1 MRKAVLLTIMMLA
14 GVLGIRAQRT
24 WVKPSPSAYASHA
37 VVYAAFV
44 DKQGKPVEV
53 HDCMV
58 GAFIDDQC
66 RAIATKSTV
75 QGVNSTSVVYTFRI
89 GVKDE
94 DAGKTVKFYLK
105 QSNAQIDFELAETL
119 TVSGGDETIGG
130 TPSNPF
136 NLTFVP
142 VTSLNLNAESLNVQ
156 VGEEVTQYLRHI
168 VSPNPQDATFKEEAL
183 NFYVYASP
191 DQTTALVMHDDGTIT
206 AEEAGS
212 GIVSIYYEGIGV
224 ANAEITVI
232 VVDPV
237 PTADKYVIASNPL
250 TIELADYELS
260 KVNILSRL
268 NDNVTTTLNNPV
280 FPDQFN
286 MVEGPNVAKK
296 ILRFYYNADTNK
308 ATEVLANEYGSTR
321 VEWTYR
327 IDAAG
332 FNSDGSFN
340 PRKEYSVTFGFDV
353 NIVRGLSSISLP
365 EMVKIGIGDANP
377 TIKIETDPENFLLDE
392 SAINWGFKTNAF
404 TIGERIAGTNEWK
417 INVRGLAQG
426 DALYVYYN
434 QLSAK
439 TTVSIQQ
446 RVNINEGWHW
456 FTLFAGQ
463 GDITL
468 EGISEG
474 FGEVQEIRSQTEL
487 LYNDPNYGF
496 FGELKGMSWLDTYK
510 INVKTGQ
517 TINYL
522 IPGIDNYMQ
531 DEVTKYYGPG
541 WNWSGFPY
549 CFNHSVSQI
558 FANSELAD
566 GTRIVSKNDGF
577 TELNSG
583 KWAGTLQTIKAGEG
597 YLVYY
602 PGSSNVSVILP
613 AEGLLKKVNNV
624 PSIKRAPAQNIWNYD
639 ASRFANNMTIIAR
652 SDEELDADRYSIGA
666 FVAGECRGEGK
677 IIDGRIFITV
687 HGENGEKVNFKLH
700 DNLTGEYRDLAERVD
715 FADMRGTF
723 KSPMHL
729 DTDGSA
735 GIQDV
740 ISDSEI
746 DQEAEIYTISGQR
759 VNSQNLAKGIY
770 IVRTKTSTRKLI
782 KK

>member
-183 NFYVYASP
+183 KFYASP

-250 TIELADYELS
+250 TIELADYELA

-268 NDNVTTTLNNPV
+268 NDNVTTTLKNPV

-392 SAINWGFKTNAF
+392 SAISWGIKTNAF

-417 INVRGLAQG
+417 INVLGLAQG
-426 DALYVYYN
+426 ETLDVFYN
-434 QLSAK
+434 QLSAW

-496 FGELKGMSWLDTYK
+496 FGELKGMSWLYTYK

-583 KWAGTLQTIKAGEG
+583 KWAGTLETIKAGEG

>member
-1 MRKAVLLTIMMLA
+1 MRKAVLLAIMVLA

-24 WVKPSPSAYASHA
+24 WVPPSPSAYASHA

-53 HDCMV
+53 RDCMV

-75 QGVNSTSVVYTFRI
+75 QGVNSTSDVYTFRI

-94 DAGKTVKFYLK
+94 DAGKTVKFFIK

-136 NLTFVP
+136 NFTFVP
-142 VTSLNLNAESLNVQ
+142 VTGLDINVESLTVQ

-168 VSPNPQDATFKEEAL
+168 VSPSPQDATFKEEAL
-183 NFYVYASP
+183 TFYASP
-191 DQTTALVMHDDGTIT
+191 DQTTALNIHDDGTIT

-212 GIVSIYYEGIGV
+212 GIVDIYYQGIGY
-224 ANAEITVI
+224 ASTRITVL
-232 VVDPV
+232 VVDAV

-250 TIELADYELS
+250 TIELADYELA

-268 NDNVTTTLNNPV
+268 NDNITTTLKNPV

-296 ILRFYYNADTNK
+296 ILTFSYDSDTNK
-308 ATEVLANEYGSTR
+308 ATAVRATEYGSTR

-340 PRKEYSVTFGFDV
+340 PHKEYSVTFGFDV
-353 NIVRGLSSISLP
+353 NIARGLTSISLP

-377 TIKIETDPENFLLDE
+377 TIKIETVPENFLLDE

-417 INVRGLAQG
+417 INVLGLAQG
-426 DALYVYYN
+426 EALDVYYN
-434 QLSAK
+434 QLNAR

-446 RVNINEGWHW
+446 RVNIDEGWHW

-468 EGISEG
+468 EEVSVG
-474 FGEVQEIRSQTEL
+474 FREVQEIRSQTEL

-517 TINYL
+517 TINYI
-522 IPGIDNYMQ
+522 IPGIDNYRQ

-558 FANSELAD
+558 FANSDLAD

-583 KWAGTLQTIKAGEG
+583 KWAGTLETIKAGEG

-602 PGSSNVSVILP
+602 PGSSNVSVTLP
-613 AEGLLKKVNNV
+613 AEGKLKRANNL

-639 ASRFANNMTIIAR
+639 ASRFADNMTIIAR

-723 KSPMHL
+723 KSPMHF
-729 DTDGSA
+729 DTDGSSQ

-746 DQEAEIYTISGQR
+746 DPEAEIYTISGQR

-770 IVRTKTSTRKLI
+770 IVRTKTATRKLI

>member
-53 HDCMV
+53 RDCMV

-105 QSNAQIDFELAETL
+105 QSNALIDFELAETL

-183 NFYVYASP
+183 KFYASP

-250 TIELADYELS
+250 TIELADYELA

-268 NDNVTTTLNNPV
+268 NDNVTTTLKNPV

-392 SAINWGFKTNAF
+392 SAISWGIKTNAF

-417 INVRGLAQG
+417 INVLGLAQG
-426 DALYVYYN
+426 ETLDVFYN
-434 QLSAK
+434 QLSAW

-496 FGELKGMSWLDTYK
+496 FGELKGMSWLGTYK

-746 DQEAEIYTISGQR
+746 DPEAEIYTISGQR

-770 IVRTKTSTRKLI
+770 IVRTKTATRKLI

>member
-1 MRKAVLLTIMMLA
+1 MRKAVLLSIMVLA

-24 WVKPSPSAYASHA
+24 WVEPSPSAYASHA

-53 HDCMV
+53 RDCMV

-142 VTSLNLNAESLNVQ
+142 VTGLDINNESLTVQ
-156 VGEEVTQYLRHI
+156 VGEEVTQYLRHM
-168 VSPNPQDATFKEEAL
+168 VSPSPQDATFKEEAL
-183 NFYVYASP
+183 IFYTSQ
-191 DQTTALVMHDDGTIT
+191 DETALATHDDGTIT
-206 AEEAGS
+206 AEQTGS
-212 GIVSIYYEGIGV
+212 GVVNIRYEGINSV
-224 ANAEITVI
+224 SNEITVI

-250 TIELADYELS
+250 TIELADYELA

-268 NDNVTTTLNNPV
+268 NDNVTTTLKNPV
-280 FPDQFN
+280 FPDQFY

-296 ILRFYYNADTNK
+296 ILTFSYNADTNK

-353 NIVRGLSSISLP
+353 NIVRGLTSISLP
-365 EMVKIGIGDANP
+365 EMVEIGVGDANP
-377 TIKIETDPENFLLDE
+377 TIKIETVPENLLLDE
-392 SAINWGFKTNAF
+392 SAIKWGIETNAF

-417 INVRGLAQG
+417 INVLGLAQG
-426 DALYVYYN
+426 VVLNVYYN
-434 QLSAK
+434 QLKAS
-439 TTVSIQQ
+439 TGVSIQQ
-446 RVNINEGWHW
+446 RVNIDEGWHW

-468 EGISEG
+468 EEGISIG
-474 FGEVQEIRSQTEL
+474 FGEAQEIRSQTQL

-531 DEVTKYYGPG
+531 DEVTKYYSPG

-558 FANSELAD
+558 FAKSELAD

-602 PGSSNVSVILP
+602 PGSSNVNVILP
-613 AEGLLKKVNNV
+613 AEGLLKRVNNV

-639 ASRFANNMTIIAR
+639 ASRFADNMTIIAR

-723 KSPMHL
+723 KSPMHF

-735 GIQDV
+735 QGIQDV

-746 DQEAEIYTISGQR
+746 DPEAEIYTISGQR

-770 IVRTKTSTRKLI
+770 IVRTKTATRKLI

>member
-24 WVKPSPSAYASHA
+24 WVNPSPSAYASHA

-105 QSNAQIDFELAETL
+105 QSNARIDFELAETL

-183 NFYVYASP
+183 KFYASP

-212 GIVSIYYEGIGV
+212 GIVSIYYEGIGFV
-224 ANAEITVI
+224 NAEITVI

-392 SAINWGFKTNAF
+392 SAISWGIKTNAF

-417 INVRGLAQG
+417 INVLGLAQG
-426 DALYVYYN
+426 ETLDVFYN
-434 QLSAK
+434 QLSAW

-496 FGELKGMSWLDTYK
+496 FGELKGISWLDTYK

-613 AEGLLKKVNNV
+613 AEGLLNKVNNV
-624 PSIKRAPAQNIWNYD
+624 PSIKRARAQNIWNYD

-746 DQEAEIYTISGQR
+746 DPEAEIYTISGQR

-770 IVRTKTSTRKLI
+770 IVRTKTATRKLI

>member
-1 MRKAVLLTIMMLA
+1 MRKAVLLAIMVLA
-14 GVLGIRAQRT
+14 GILGIRAQRT
-24 WVKPSPSAYASHA
+24 WEPPSPSAYASHA

-53 HDCMV
+53 RDCVV

-75 QGVNSTSVVYTFRI
+75 QGANSTSDVYTFRI

-94 DAGKTVKFYLK
+94 DAGKTVKFFIK
-105 QSNAQIDFELAETL
+105 QSNARIDFELAETL

-142 VTSLNLNAESLNVQ
+142 VTGLDINNESLTVQ

-168 VSPNPQDATFKEEAL
+168 VSPSPQDATFKEEAL
-183 NFYVYASP
+183 NFYASP

-212 GIVSIYYEGIGV
+212 GIVDIYYQGIGY
-224 ANAEITVI
+224 ASTRITVL
-232 VVDPV
+232 VVDAV

-250 TIELADYELS
+250 TIELADYELA

-268 NDNVTTTLNNPV
+268 NNNVTTILKNPV

-296 ILRFYYNADTNK
+296 ILTFSYDSDTNK
-308 ATEVLANEYGSTR
+308 ATAVRAKEYGSTR

-332 FNSDGSFN
+332 FDSDGSFN

-353 NIVRGLSSISLP
+353 NIARGLTSISLP
-365 EMVKIGIGDANP
+365 EKVELGIGDENP
-377 TIKIETDPENFLLDE
+377 TIKIETVPENFLLDE

-404 TIGERIAGTNEWK
+404 AIGERIAGTNEWK
-417 INVRGLAQG
+417 INVLGLTQG
-426 DALYVYYN
+426 EPLDVYYN
-434 QLSAK
+434 QLNAR
-439 TTVSIQQ
+439 TVVSIQQ
-446 RVNINEGWHW
+446 RVNIDEGWHW

-468 EGISEG
+468 EGISVG

-510 INVKTGQ
+510 FNVKTGQ

-522 IPGIDNYMQ
+522 IPGIDNYRQ

-549 CFNHSVSQI
+549 CFNHSVGQI

-583 KWAGTLQTIKAGEG
+583 KWAGTLETIKAGEG

-602 PGSSNVSVILP
+602 PGSSNV
-613 AEGLLKKVNNV
+613 
-624 PSIKRAPAQNIWNYD
+624 
-639 ASRFANNMTIIAR
+639 
-652 SDEELDADRYSIGA
+652 
-666 FVAGECRGEGK
+666 
-677 IIDGRIFITV
+677 
-687 HGENGEKVNFKLH
+687 
-700 DNLTGEYRDLAERVD
+700 NL
-715 FADMRGTF
+715 
-723 KSPMHL
+723 
-729 DTDGSA
+729 
-735 GIQDV
+735 
-740 ISDSEI
+740 
-746 DQEAEIYTISGQR
+746 
-759 VNSQNLAKGIY
+759 
-770 IVRTKTSTRKLI
+770 
-782 KK
+782 

>member
-183 NFYVYASP
+183 KFYASP

-212 GIVSIYYEGIGV
+212 GIVSIYYEGIGFV
-224 ANAEITVI
+224 NAEITVI

-392 SAINWGFKTNAF
+392 SAISWGIKTNAF

-417 INVRGLAQG
+417 INVLGLAQG
-426 DALYVYYN
+426 ETLDVFYN
-434 QLSAK
+434 QLSAW

-496 FGELKGMSWLDTYK
+496 FGELKGISWLDTYK

-613 AEGLLKKVNNV
+613 AEGLLEKVNNV
-624 PSIKRAPAQNIWNYD
+624 PSIKRASAQNIWNYD

-746 DQEAEIYTISGQR
+746 DPEAEIYTISGQR

-770 IVRTKTSTRKLI
+770 IVRTKTATRKLI

>member
-1 MRKAVLLTIMMLA
+1 MRKAVLLSIMVLA

-24 WVKPSPSAYASHA
+24 WVEPSPSAYASHA

-53 HDCMV
+53 RDCMV

-66 RAIATKSTV
+66 RAIATESTV

-142 VTSLNLNAESLNVQ
+142 VTGLNIKNESLTVQ
-156 VGEEVTQYLRHI
+156 VGEEVTQYLRHM
-168 VSPNPQDATFKEEAL
+168 VSPSPQDATFKEEAL
-183 NFYVYASP
+183 IFYTSQYE
-191 DQTTALVMHDDGTIT
+191 TALATHGDGTFIT
-206 AEEAGS
+206 AEQTGS
-212 GIVSIYYEGIGV
+212 GVVNIRYEGINPV
-224 ANAEITVI
+224 SNEITVI

-250 TIELADYELS
+250 TIELADYELD

-268 NDNVTTTLNNPV
+268 NDNVTTTLKNPV

-296 ILRFYYNADTNK
+296 ILTFSYDADTNK
-308 ATEVLANEYGSTR
+308 ATEVRAKEYGSTR

-353 NIVRGLSSISLP
+353 NIARGLTSISLP

-377 TIKIETDPENFLLDE
+377 TIKIETVPENLLLDE
-392 SAINWGFKTNAF
+392 SAINWGIKTNAF

-417 INVRGLAQG
+417 INVLGLTLG
-426 DALYVYYN
+426 ENLDVYYN
-434 QLSAK
+434 QLSAR
-439 TTVSIQQ
+439 TEVSIQQ
-446 RVNINEGWHW
+446 RVNIDEGWHW

-468 EGISEG
+468 EGVDVG
-474 FGEVQEIRSQTEL
+474 FGESQEIRSQTQL

-522 IPGIDNYMQ
+522 IPGIDNYRQ
-531 DEVTKYYGPG
+531 DEVTQYYGPG

-558 FANSELAD
+558 FANSDLAD

-597 YLVYY
+597 YLIYY
-602 PGSSNVSVILP
+602 PGSSNVSVTLP
-613 AEGLLKKVNNV
+613 AEGLLKRVNNV

-639 ASRFANNMTIIAR
+639 ASRFADNMTIIAR

-723 KSPMHL
+723 KSPMHF

-735 GIQDV
+735 QGIQDV

-746 DQEAEIYTISGQR
+746 DPEAEIYTISGQR

-770 IVRTKTSTRKLI
+770 IVRTKTATRKLI

>member
-1 MRKAVLLTIMMLA
+1 MRKAVLLAIMVLA

-24 WVKPSPSAYASHA
+24 WVPPSPSAYASHA

-53 HDCMV
+53 RDCMV

-75 QGVNSTSVVYTFRI
+75 QGANSTSDVYTFRI

-94 DAGKTVKFYLK
+94 DAGKTVKFFIK

-136 NLTFVP
+136 NFTFVP
-142 VTSLNLNAESLNVQ
+142 VTGLDINVESLTVQ

-168 VSPNPQDATFKEEAL
+168 VSPSPQDATFKEEAL
-183 NFYVYASP
+183 TFYASP
-191 DQTTALVMHDDGTIT
+191 DQTTALNIHDDGTIT

-212 GIVSIYYEGIGV
+212 GIVDIYYQGIGY
-224 ANAEITVI
+224 ASTRITVL
-232 VVDPV
+232 VVDAV

-250 TIELADYELS
+250 TIQLADYELA

-268 NDNVTTTLNNPV
+268 NYNVTTTLKNPV

-296 ILRFYYNADTNK
+296 ILTFSYDPDTNK
-308 ATEVLANEYGSTR
+308 ATEVRAKEYGSTR

-340 PRKEYSVTFGFDV
+340 PHKEYSVTFGFDV
-353 NIVRGLSSISLP
+353 NIARGLTSISLP

-377 TIKIETDPENFLLDE
+377 TIKIETVPENFLLDE

-417 INVRGLAQG
+417 INVLGLAQG
-426 DALYVYYN
+426 EALDVYYN
-434 QLSAK
+434 QLNAR
-439 TTVSIQQ
+439 TTVSIRQ
-446 RVNINEGWHW
+446 RVNIDEGWHW

-468 EGISEG
+468 EEGISEG
-474 FGEVQEIRSQTEL
+474 FGEAQEIRSQTQL

-522 IPGIDNYMQ
+522 IGGIDNYRQ
-531 DEVTKYYGPG
+531 DEVSKYYGPG

-549 CFNHSVSQI
+549 CFNHWVSQI
-558 FANSELAD
+558 FANSDLAD

-583 KWAGTLQTIKAGEG
+583 KWAGTLETIKAGEG
-597 YLVYY
+597 YLIYY
-602 PGSSNVSVILP
+602 PGSSNVSVTLP
-613 AEGLLKKVNNV
+613 AEGKLKRANNL

-639 ASRFANNMTIIAR
+639 ASRFADNMTIIAR

-723 KSPMHL
+723 KSPMHF
-729 DTDGSA
+729 DTDGSSQ

-746 DQEAEIYTISGQR
+746 DPEAEIYTISGQR

-770 IVRTKTSTRKLI
+770 IVRTKTATRKLI

>member
-183 NFYVYASP
+183 KFYASP

-212 GIVSIYYEGIGV
+212 GIVSIYYEGIGFV
-224 ANAEITVI
+224 NAEITVI

-392 SAINWGFKTNAF
+392 SAISWGIKTNAF

-417 INVRGLAQG
+417 INVLGLAQG
-426 DALYVYYN
+426 ETLDVFYN
-434 QLSAK
+434 QLSAW

-496 FGELKGMSWLDTYK
+496 FGELKGMSWLYTYK

-624 PSIKRAPAQNIWNYD
+624 PSTKRAPAQNIWNYD

-746 DQEAEIYTISGQR
+746 DPEAEIYTISGQR

-770 IVRTKTSTRKLI
+770 IVRTKTATRKLI

>member
-1 MRKAVLLTIMMLA
+1 MRKAVLLTIMVLA

-24 WVKPSPSAYASHA
+24 WEPPSPSAYASHA

-53 HDCMV
+53 RDCVV

-75 QGVNSTSVVYTFRI
+75 QGANSTSDVYTFRI

-105 QSNAQIDFELAETL
+105 QSNARIDFELAETL

-142 VTSLNLNAESLNVQ
+142 VTGLDINNESLTVQ

-168 VSPNPQDATFKEEAL
+168 VSPSPQDATFKEEAL
-183 NFYVYASP
+183 NFYASP

-212 GIVSIYYEGIGV
+212 GIVDIYYQGIGYSSTR
-224 ANAEITVI
+224 ITVL

-250 TIELADYELS
+250 TIELADYELA
-260 KVNILSRL
+260 KVNILRRL
-268 NDNVTTTLNNPV
+268 NNNVTTTLKNPV

-296 ILRFYYNADTNK
+296 ILTFSYDSDTNK

-353 NIVRGLSSISLP
+353 NIARGLTSISLP
-365 EMVKIGIGDANP
+365 EMVKIGIGDENP
-377 TIKIETDPENFLLDE
+377 TIKIETVPENFLLDE

-404 TIGERIAGTNEWK
+404 AIGERIAGTNEWK
-417 INVRGLAQG
+417 INVLGLAQG
-426 DALYVYYN
+426 EALDVYYN
-434 QLSAK
+434 QLNAR

-446 RVNINEGWHW
+446 RVNIDEGWHW

-463 GDITL
+463 GDITP
-468 EGISEG
+468 EEISVG
-474 FGEVQEIRSQTEL
+474 FREVQEIRSQTEL

-522 IPGIDNYMQ
+522 IGGIDNYTQ

-549 CFNHSVSQI
+549 CFNHWVSQI

-583 KWAGTLQTIKAGEG
+583 KWAGTLETIKAGEG

-602 PGSSNVSVILP
+602 PGSSNVSVTLP
-613 AEGLLKKVNNV
+613 AEG
-624 PSIKRAPAQNIWNYD
+624 
-639 ASRFANNMTIIAR
+639 
-652 SDEELDADRYSIGA
+652 
-666 FVAGECRGEGK
+666 
-677 IIDGRIFITV
+677 
-687 HGENGEKVNFKLH
+687 
-700 DNLTGEYRDLAERVD
+700 
-715 FADMRGTF
+715 
-723 KSPMHL
+723 
-729 DTDGSA
+729 
-735 GIQDV
+735 
-740 ISDSEI
+740 
-746 DQEAEIYTISGQR
+746 
-759 VNSQNLAKGIY
+759 
-770 IVRTKTSTRKLI
+770 
-782 KK
+782 

>member
-1 MRKAVLLTIMMLA
+1 MRKAVLLTIMVLA

-24 WVKPSPSAYASHA
+24 WVDPSPSAYASHA

-53 HDCMV
+53 LDCMV

-142 VTSLNLNAESLNVQ
+142 VTSLNISDETLIVQ

-183 NFYVYASP
+183 KFYASP

-206 AEEAGS
+206 AKEAGS
-212 GIVSIYYEGIGV
+212 GIVSIYYEGIGF

-250 TIELADYELS
+250 TIQLADYELA

-268 NDNVTTTLNNPV
+268 NDNVTTTLKNPV
-280 FPDQFN
+280 FPDQFY

-296 ILRFYYNADTNK
+296 ILTFSYDPDTNK
-308 ATEVLANEYGSTR
+308 ATKVLANEYGSTR
-321 VEWTYR
+321 VEWTYS
-327 IDAAG
+327 IHAAG
-332 FNSDGSFN
+332 FDSDGSFN
-340 PRKEYSVTFGFDV
+340 EQKEHSVTFGFDV
-353 NIVRGLSSISLP
+353 NIARGLTSISLP
-365 EMVKIGIGDANP
+365 QMVEIGVGDANP
-377 TIKIETDPENFLLDE
+377 TIKIETVPENFLLDE
-392 SAINWGFKTNAF
+392 SVINWGVKSNAF
-404 TIGERIAGTNEWK
+404 AIGERIAGTNEWK
-417 INVRGLAQG
+417 INVLGLTLG
-426 DALYVYYN
+426 DNLDVFYN
-434 QLSAK
+434 QLNAR
-439 TTVSIQQ
+439 TEVSIRQ
-446 RVNINEGWHW
+446 RVNIDEGWHW

-463 GDITL
+463 GDITR
-468 EGISEG
+468 EGISVG
-474 FGEVQEIRSQTEL
+474 FGESQEIRSQTQL

-496 FGELKGMSWLDTYK
+496 FGELQGMSRLDTYK

-522 IPGIDNYMQ
+522 IPGIDNYSAE
-531 DEVTKYYGPG
+531 EVSQYYGPG
-541 WNWSGFPY
+541 WNWRSFPY
-549 CFNHSVSQI
+549 CFNHWVGQI

-583 KWAGTLQTIKAGEG
+583 KWAGTLETIKAGEG

-602 PGSSNVSVILP
+602 PGSSNVSVTLP
-613 AEGLLKKVNNV
+613 AEGKLKRANNL

-639 ASRFANNMTIIAR
+639 ASRFADNMTIIAR

-723 KSPMHL
+723 KSPMHF

-735 GIQDV
+735 QGIQDV

-746 DQEAEIYTISGQR
+746 DPEAEIYTISGQR

-770 IVRTKTSTRKLI
+770 IVRTKTATRKLI

>member
-44 DKQGKPVEV
+44 DKQGNPVEV
-53 HDCMV
+53 NDCMV

-183 NFYVYASP
+183 KFYASP

-212 GIVSIYYEGIGV
+212 GIVSIYYEGIGFV
-224 ANAEITVI
+224 NAEITVI

-250 TIELADYELS
+250 TIELADYELA

-268 NDNVTTTLNNPV
+268 NDNVTTTLKNPV

-392 SAINWGFKTNAF
+392 SAISWGIKTNAF

-417 INVRGLAQG
+417 INVLGLAQG
-426 DALYVYYN
+426 ETLDVFYN
-434 QLSAK
+434 QLSAW

-446 RVNINEGWHW
+446 RVNIDEGWHW

-468 EGISEG
+468 EEGISEG

-487 LYNDPNYGF
+487 LYNDPNYGL

-624 PSIKRAPAQNIWNYD
+624 PSTKRAPAQNIWNYD

-746 DQEAEIYTISGQR
+746 DPEAEIYTISGQR

-770 IVRTKTSTRKLI
+770 IVRTKTATRKLI

>member
-1 MRKAVLLTIMMLA
+1 MRKAVLLAIMVLA

-24 WVKPSPSAYASHA
+24 WEPPSPSAYASHA

-53 HDCMV
+53 RDCVV

-75 QGVNSTSVVYTFRI
+75 QGVNSTSDVYTFRI

-94 DAGKTVKFYLK
+94 DAGKTVKFFIK
-105 QSNAQIDFELAETL
+105 QSNARIDFELAETL

-142 VTSLNLNAESLNVQ
+142 VTGLDINNESLTVQ

-168 VSPNPQDATFKEEAL
+168 VSPSPQDATFKEEAL
-183 NFYVYASP
+183 NFYASP

-212 GIVSIYYEGIGV
+212 GIVDIYYQGIGY
-224 ANAEITVI
+224 ASTRITVL

-250 TIELADYELS
+250 TIELADYELA

-268 NDNVTTTLNNPV
+268 NDNVTTTLKNPV
-280 FPDQFN
+280 FPDQFY

-296 ILRFYYNADTNK
+296 ILTFSYDSDTNK
-308 ATEVLANEYGSTR
+308 ATAVRAKEYGSTR

-332 FNSDGSFN
+332 FDSDGSFN

-353 NIVRGLSSISLP
+353 NIARGLTSISLP
-365 EMVKIGIGDANP
+365 EMVKIGIGDENP
-377 TIKIETDPENFLLDE
+377 TIKIETVPENLLLDE

-404 TIGERIAGTNEWK
+404 AIGERIAGTNEWK
-417 INVRGLAQG
+417 INVLGLTQG
-426 DALYVYYN
+426 EPLDVYYN
-434 QLSAK
+434 QLNAR

-446 RVNINEGWHW
+446 RVNIDEGWHW

-463 GDITL
+463 GDITP
-468 EGISEG
+468 EEISVG

-522 IPGIDNYMQ
+522 IPGIDNYRQ
-531 DEVTKYYGPG
+531 DEVSQYYGPG

-558 FANSELAD
+558 FAKSELAD

-583 KWAGTLQTIKAGEG
+583 KWAGTLETIKAGEG

-602 PGSSNVSVILP
+602 PGSSNVNVTLP
-613 AEGLLKKVNNV
+613 AEGSLKKVNNL

-639 ASRFANNMTIIAR
+639 ASRFADNMTIIAR

-723 KSPMHL
+723 KSPMHF
-729 DTDGSA
+729 DTDGSSQ

-746 DQEAEIYTISGQR
+746 DPEAEIYTISGQR

-770 IVRTKTSTRKLI
+770 IVRTKTATRKLI

>member
-24 WVKPSPSAYASHA
+24 WEKPSSSAYASHA

-44 DKQGKPVEV
+44 DKQGNPVEV
-53 HDCMV
+53 PDCMV

-183 NFYVYASP
+183 KFYANP

-212 GIVSIYYEGIGV
+212 GIVSIDYEGIGF

-250 TIELADYELS
+250 TIELADYELA

-392 SAINWGFKTNAF
+392 SAISWGIKTNAF

-417 INVRGLAQG
+417 INVLGLAKG
-426 DALYVYYN
+426 ETLDVFYN
-434 QLSAK
+434 QLNAW

-446 RVNINEGWHW
+446 RVNINEGLER
-456 FTLFAGQ
+456 F
-463 GDITL
+463 GD
-468 EGISEG
+468 
-474 FGEVQEIRSQTEL
+474 
-487 LYNDPNYGF
+487 DP
-496 FGELKGMSWLDTYK
+496 
-510 INVKTGQ
+510 
-517 TINYL
+517 
-522 IPGIDNYMQ
+522 P
-531 DEVTKYYGPG
+531 
-541 WNWSGFPY
+541 
-549 CFNHSVSQI
+549 
-558 FANSELAD
+558 
-566 GTRIVSKNDGF
+566 R
-577 TELNSG
+577 
-583 KWAGTLQTIKAGEG
+583 
-597 YLVYY
+597 
-602 PGSSNVSVILP
+602 
-613 AEGLLKKVNNV
+613 
-624 PSIKRAPAQNIWNYD
+624 
-639 ASRFANNMTIIAR
+639 
-652 SDEELDADRYSIGA
+652 
-666 FVAGECRGEGK
+666 
-677 IIDGRIFITV
+677 
-687 HGENGEKVNFKLH
+687 
-700 DNLTGEYRDLAERVD
+700 
-715 FADMRGTF
+715 
-723 KSPMHL
+723 
-729 DTDGSA
+729 
-735 GIQDV
+735 
-740 ISDSEI
+740 
-746 DQEAEIYTISGQR
+746 
-759 VNSQNLAKGIY
+759 
-770 IVRTKTSTRKLI
+770 
-782 KK
+782 

>member
-53 HDCMV
+53 RDCMV

-105 QSNAQIDFELAETL
+105 QSNALIDFELAETL

-142 VTSLNLNAESLNVQ
+142 VTSLNLNAESLIVQ

-183 NFYVYASP
+183 KFYASP

-212 GIVSIYYEGIGV
+212 GIVSIDYEGIGFV
-224 ANAEITVI
+224 NAEITVI

-365 EMVKIGIGDANP
+365 EMVNIGIGDANP

-417 INVRGLAQG
+417 INVLGLAKSEVL
-426 DALYVYYN
+426 DVYYN
-434 QLSAK
+434 QLSAR
-439 TTVSIQQ
+439 TRVSIQQ

-613 AEGLLKKVNNV
+613 AEGLLEKVNNV
-624 PSIKRAPAQNIWNYD
+624 PSIKRASAQNIWNYD

>member
-1 MRKAVLLTIMMLA
+1 M
-14 GVLGIRAQRT
+14 
-24 WVKPSPSAYASHA
+24 
-37 VVYAAFV
+37 
-44 DKQGKPVEV
+44 
-53 HDCMV
+53 
-58 GAFIDDQC
+58 
-66 RAIATKSTV
+66 
-75 QGVNSTSVVYTFRI
+75 
-89 GVKDE
+89 
-94 DAGKTVKFYLK
+94 
-105 QSNAQIDFELAETL
+105 
-119 TVSGGDETIGG
+119 
-130 TPSNPF
+130 
-136 NLTFVP
+136 
-142 VTSLNLNAESLNVQ
+142 
-156 VGEEVTQYLRHI
+156 
-168 VSPNPQDATFKEEAL
+168 
-183 NFYVYASP
+183 
-191 DQTTALVMHDDGTIT
+191 
-206 AEEAGS
+206 
-212 GIVSIYYEGIGV
+212 
-224 ANAEITVI
+224 
-232 VVDPV
+232 
-237 PTADKYVIASNPL
+237 
-250 TIELADYELS
+250 
-260 KVNILSRL
+260 
-268 NDNVTTTLNNPV
+268 
-280 FPDQFN
+280 
-286 MVEGPNVAKK
+286 
-296 ILRFYYNADTNK
+296 
-308 ATEVLANEYGSTR
+308 
-321 VEWTYR
+321 EWTYR

-332 FNSDGSFN
+332 FDSDGSFN

-353 NIVRGLSSISLP
+353 NIARGLTSISLP
-365 EMVKIGIGDANP
+365 EMVKIGIGDENP
-377 TIKIETDPENFLLDE
+377 TIKIETVPENLLLDE

-404 TIGERIAGTNEWK
+404 AIGERIAGTNEWK
-417 INVRGLAQG
+417 INVLGLAQSE
-426 DALYVYYN
+426 ALDVYYN
-434 QLSAK
+434 QLNAR
-439 TTVSIQQ
+439 TVVSIQQ
-446 RVNINEGWHW
+446 RVNIDEGWHW

-468 EGISEG
+468 EGISVG

-510 INVKTGQ
+510 FNVKTGQ
-517 TINYL
+517 IINYL
-522 IPGIDNYMQ
+522 IPGIDNYRQ

-549 CFNHSVSQI
+549 CFNHWVSQI
-558 FANSELAD
+558 FANSDLAD

-602 PGSSNVSVILP
+602 PGSSNVSVTLP
-613 AEGLLKKVNNV
+613 AEGKLKRANNL

-639 ASRFANNMTIIAR
+639 ASRFADNMTIIAR

-723 KSPMHL
+723 KSPMHF
-729 DTDGSA
+729 DTDGSSQ

-746 DQEAEIYTISGQR
+746 DPEAEIYTISGQR

-770 IVRTKTSTRKLI
+770 IVRTKTATRKLI

>member
-183 NFYVYASP
+183 KFYASP

-212 GIVSIYYEGIGV
+212 GIVSIYYEGIGFV
-224 ANAEITVI
+224 NAEITVI

-392 SAINWGFKTNAF
+392 SAISWGIKTNAF

-417 INVRGLAQG
+417 INVLGLAQG
-426 DALYVYYN
+426 ETLDVFYN
-434 QLSAK
+434 QLSAW

-446 RVNINEGWHW
+446 RVNIDEGWHW

-468 EGISEG
+468 EEGISEG

-496 FGELKGMSWLDTYK
+496 FGELKGMSWLYTYK

-583 KWAGTLQTIKAGEG
+583 KWAGTLETIKAGEG

>member
-1 MRKAVLLTIMMLA
+1 
-14 GVLGIRAQRT
+14 
-24 WVKPSPSAYASHA
+24 
-37 VVYAAFV
+37 
-44 DKQGKPVEV
+44 
-53 HDCMV
+53 
-58 GAFIDDQC
+58 
-66 RAIATKSTV
+66 
-75 QGVNSTSVVYTFRI
+75 
-89 GVKDE
+89 
-94 DAGKTVKFYLK
+94 
-105 QSNAQIDFELAETL
+105 
-119 TVSGGDETIGG
+119 
-130 TPSNPF
+130 
-136 NLTFVP
+136 
-142 VTSLNLNAESLNVQ
+142 
-156 VGEEVTQYLRHI
+156 
-168 VSPNPQDATFKEEAL
+168 
-183 NFYVYASP
+183 
-191 DQTTALVMHDDGTIT
+191 
-206 AEEAGS
+206 
-212 GIVSIYYEGIGV
+212 
-224 ANAEITVI
+224 
-232 VVDPV
+232 
-237 PTADKYVIASNPL
+237 
-250 TIELADYELS
+250 
-260 KVNILSRL
+260 
-268 NDNVTTTLNNPV
+268 
-280 FPDQFN
+280 

-296 ILRFYYNADTNK
+296 ILTFSYNADTNK

-353 NIVRGLSSISLP
+353 NIARGLTSISLP
-365 EMVKIGIGDANP
+365 EMVEIGIGDANP
-377 TIKIETDPENFLLDE
+377 TIKIETVPENFLLDE

-417 INVRGLAQG
+417 INVLGLAQG
-426 DALYVYYN
+426 EALDVYYN
-434 QLSAK
+434 QLSAG
-439 TTVSIQQ
+439 TVVSIRQ
-446 RVNINEGWHW
+446 RVNIDEGWHW

-468 EGISEG
+468 EEGISVG
-474 FGEVQEIRSQTEL
+474 FREVQEIRSQTEL

-496 FGELKGMSWLDTYK
+496 FGGLKGMSWLDTYK

-522 IPGIDNYMQ
+522 IPGIDNYNQ

-549 CFNHSVSQI
+549 CFNHWVSQI

-583 KWAGTLQTIKAGEG
+583 KWAGTLETIKAGEG

-602 PGSSNVSVILP
+602 PGSSNVSVTLP
-613 AEGLLKKVNNV
+613 AEGKLKRANNL

-639 ASRFANNMTIIAR
+639 ASRFADNMTIIAR

-723 KSPMHL
+723 KSPMHF

-735 GIQDV
+735 QGIQDV

-746 DQEAEIYTISGQR
+746 DPEAEIYTISGQR

-770 IVRTKTSTRKLI
+770 IVRTKTATRKLI

>member
-1 MRKAVLLTIMMLA
+1 MRKTVLLTIMMLA

-53 HDCMV
+53 NDCMV

-183 NFYVYASP
+183 KFYASP

-296 ILRFYYNADTNK
+296 ILTFYYNADTNK

-496 FGELKGMSWLDTYK
+496 FGELKGISWLDTYK

-613 AEGLLKKVNNV
+613 AEGLLEKVNNV

-652 SDEELDADRYSIGA
+652 SNEELDADRYSIGA

-746 DQEAEIYTISGQR
+746 DPEAEIYTISGQR

-770 IVRTKTSTRKLI
+770 IVRTKTATRKLI

>member
-142 VTSLNLNAESLNVQ
+142 VTSLNLNAESLIVQ

-183 NFYVYASP
+183 KFYANP

-212 GIVSIYYEGIGV
+212 GIVSIYYEGIGFV
-224 ANAEITVI
+224 NAEITVI

-250 TIELADYELS
+250 TIELADYELA

-268 NDNVTTTLNNPV
+268 NDNVTTTLKNPV

-417 INVRGLAQG
+417 INVLGLAQG
-426 DALYVYYN
+426 ETLDVFYN
-434 QLSAK
+434 QLSAW

-715 FADMRGTF
+715 FANMRGTF

-746 DQEAEIYTISGQR
+746 DPEAEIYTISGQR

-770 IVRTKTSTRKLI
+770 IVRTKTATRKLI

>member
-1 MRKAVLLTIMMLA
+1 MRKAVLLSIMVLA

-24 WVKPSPSAYASHA
+24 WVEPSPSAYASHA

-44 DKQGKPVEV
+44 NKQGKPVEV
-53 HDCMV
+53 TDCMV

-142 VTSLNLNAESLNVQ
+142 VTSLNLNAESLIVQ
-156 VGEEVTQYLRHI
+156 VGEEVTQYLRHM

-183 NFYVYASP
+183 KFYASP
-191 DQTTALVMHDDGTIT
+191 DQTTDLVMHDDGTIT
-206 AEEAGS
+206 AVEAGS
-212 GIVSIYYEGIGV
+212 GIVSIYYEGIGF

-250 TIELADYELS
+250 TIELADYELN

-268 NDNVTTTLNNPV
+268 NDNVTTTLKNPV
-280 FPDQFN
+280 FPDQFY

-296 ILRFYYNADTNK
+296 ILTFSYNADTNK

-353 NIVRGLSSISLP
+353 NIARGLTSISLP

-377 TIKIETDPENFLLDE
+377 TIKIETVPENFLLDE
-392 SAINWGFKTNAF
+392 SAIRWGIKTNAY

-417 INVRGLAQG
+417 INVLGLTL
-426 DALYVYYN
+426 DENLDVYYN
-434 QLSAK
+434 QLSAR
-439 TTVSIQQ
+439 TEVSIQQ
-446 RVNINEGWHW
+446 RVNIDEGWHW

-468 EGISEG
+468 EGISVG

-496 FGELKGMSWLDTYK
+496 FGGLKGMSWLDTYK

-522 IPGIDNYMQ
+522 IPGIDNYTQ

-549 CFNHSVSQI
+549 CFNHWVSQI

-583 KWAGTLQTIKAGEG
+583 KWVGTLQTIKAGEG

-602 PGSSNVSVILP
+602 PGSSNVSVTLP
-613 AEGLLKKVNNV
+613 AEGKLKRANNL

-639 ASRFANNMTIIAR
+639 ASRFADNMTIIAR

-723 KSPMHL
+723 KSPMHF

-735 GIQDV
+735 QGIQDV

-746 DQEAEIYTISGQR
+746 DPEAEIYTISGQR

-770 IVRTKTSTRKLI
+770 IVRTKTATRKLI

>member
-1 MRKAVLLTIMMLA
+1 MRKAVLLTIMVLA

-24 WVKPSPSAYASHA
+24 WVEPSPSAYASHA

-142 VTSLNLNAESLNVQ
+142 VTGLNIKNESLTVQ
-156 VGEEVTQYLRHI
+156 VGEEVTQYLRHM
-168 VSPNPQDATFKEEAL
+168 VSPSPQDATFKEEAL
-183 NFYVYASP
+183 IFYTSQYE
-191 DQTTALVMHDDGTIT
+191 TALATHDAGTIT
-206 AEEAGS
+206 AEQTGS
-212 GIVSIYYEGIGV
+212 GVVNIRYEGINPV
-224 ANAEITVI
+224 SNEITVI

-250 TIELADYELS
+250 TIELADYELA

-268 NDNVTTTLNNPV
+268 NNNVTTTLKNPV

-392 SAINWGFKTNAF
+392 SAISWGIKTNAF

-417 INVRGLAQG
+417 INVLGLAQG
-426 DALYVYYN
+426 ETLDVFYN
-434 QLSAK
+434 QLSAW

-474 FGEVQEIRSQTEL
+474 FGEVQEIRSQ
-487 LYNDPNYGF
+487 
-496 FGELKGMSWLDTYK
+496 
-510 INVKTGQ
+510 
-517 TINYL
+517 
-522 IPGIDNYMQ
+522 
-531 DEVTKYYGPG
+531 G
-541 WNWSGFPY
+541 W
-549 CFNHSVSQI
+549 CCAVS
-558 FANSELAD
+558 A
-566 GTRIVSKNDGF
+566 
-577 TELNSG
+577 
-583 KWAGTLQTIKAGEG
+583 
-597 YLVYY
+597 
-602 PGSSNVSVILP
+602 
-613 AEGLLKKVNNV
+613 
-624 PSIKRAPAQNIWNYD
+624 
-639 ASRFANNMTIIAR
+639 
-652 SDEELDADRYSIGA
+652 
-666 FVAGECRGEGK
+666 
-677 IIDGRIFITV
+677 
-687 HGENGEKVNFKLH
+687 
-700 DNLTGEYRDLAERVD
+700 
-715 FADMRGTF
+715 
-723 KSPMHL
+723 
-729 DTDGSA
+729 
-735 GIQDV
+735 
-740 ISDSEI
+740 
-746 DQEAEIYTISGQR
+746 
-759 VNSQNLAKGIY
+759 
-770 IVRTKTSTRKLI
+770 
-782 KK
+782 

>member
-24 WVKPSPSAYASHA
+24 WVNPSPSAYASHA

-142 VTSLNLNAESLNVQ
+142 VTSLNLSDESLIVQ

-183 NFYVYASP
+183 KFYANP

-212 GIVSIYYEGIGV
+212 GIVSIYYEGIGFV
-224 ANAEITVI
+224 NAEITVI

-250 TIELADYELS
+250 TIELADYELA

-392 SAINWGFKTNAF
+392 SAISWGIKTNAF

-417 INVRGLAQG
+417 INVLGLAQG
-426 DALYVYYN
+426 ETLDVFYN
-434 QLSAK
+434 QLSAW

-496 FGELKGMSWLDTYK
+496 FGELKGISWLDTYK

-624 PSIKRAPAQNIWNYD
+624 PSTKRAPAQNIWNYD

-746 DQEAEIYTISGQR
+746 DPEAEIYTISGQR

-770 IVRTKTSTRKLI
+770 IVRTKTATRKLI

>member
-183 NFYVYASP
+183 KFYASP

-212 GIVSIYYEGIGV
+212 GIVSIYYEGIGFV
-224 ANAEITVI
+224 NAEITVI

-392 SAINWGFKTNAF
+392 SAISWGIKTNAF

-417 INVRGLAQG
+417 INVLGLAQG
-426 DALYVYYN
+426 ETLDVFYN
-434 QLSAK
+434 QLSAW

-468 EGISEG
+468 EEGISEG

-496 FGELKGMSWLDTYK
+496 FGELKGMSWLYTYK

-583 KWAGTLQTIKAGEG
+583 KWAGTLETIKAGEG

>member
-1 MRKAVLLTIMMLA
+1 M
-14 GVLGIRAQRT
+14 
-24 WVKPSPSAYASHA
+24 
-37 VVYAAFV
+37 VYAAFV

-53 HDCMV
+53 RDCVV

-75 QGVNSTSVVYTFRI
+75 QGVNSTSDVYTFRI

-105 QSNAQIDFELAETL
+105 QSNARIDFELAETL

-142 VTSLNLNAESLNVQ
+142 VTSLNISDETIIVQ

-183 NFYVYASP
+183 NFYASP

-212 GIVSIYYEGIGV
+212 GIVDIYYQGIGY
-224 ANAEITVI
+224 ASTRITVL

-250 TIELADYELS
+250 TIELADYELA

-268 NDNVTTTLNNPV
+268 NDNVTTTLKNPV
-280 FPDQFN
+280 FPDQFY

-296 ILRFYYNADTNK
+296 ILTFSYDSDTNK
-308 ATEVLANEYGSTR
+308 ATAVRAKEYGSTR

-332 FNSDGSFN
+332 FDSDGSFN

-353 NIVRGLSSISLP
+353 NIARGLTSISLP
-365 EMVKIGIGDANP
+365 EMVKIGIGDENP
-377 TIKIETDPENFLLDE
+377 TIKIETVPENLLLDE

-404 TIGERIAGTNEWK
+404 AIGERIAGTNEWK
-417 INVRGLAQG
+417 INVLGLTQG
-426 DALYVYYN
+426 EALDVYYN
-434 QLSAK
+434 QLNAR

-446 RVNINEGWHW
+446 RVNIDEGWHW

-463 GDITL
+463 GDITP
-468 EGISEG
+468 EEISVG

-522 IPGIDNYMQ
+522 IPGIDNYRQ
-531 DEVTKYYGPG
+531 DEVSQYYGPG
-541 WNWSGFPY
+541 WNWRSFPY
-549 CFNHSVSQI
+549 CFNHWVGQI
-558 FANSELAD
+558 FAKSELAD

-583 KWAGTLQTIKAGEG
+583 KWAGTLETIKAGEG

-602 PGSSNVSVILP
+602 PGSSNVNVTLP
-613 AEGLLKKVNNV
+613 AEGSLKKVNNL
-624 PSIKRAPAQNIWNYD
+624 PSVKRAPAQNIWNYD
-639 ASRFANNMTIIAR
+639 ASRFADNMTIIAR

-723 KSPMHL
+723 KSPMHF
-729 DTDGSA
+729 DTDGSSQ

-746 DQEAEIYTISGQR
+746 DPEAEIYTISGQR

-770 IVRTKTSTRKLI
+770 IVRTKTATRKLI

>member
-183 NFYVYASP
+183 KFYASP

-250 TIELADYELS
+250 TIELADYELA

-268 NDNVTTTLNNPV
+268 NDNVTTTLKNPV

-417 INVRGLAQG
+417 INVLGLAQG
-426 DALYVYYN
+426 AALDVYYN
-434 QLSAK
+434 QLSAR

-496 FGELKGMSWLDTYK
+496 FGELKGISWLDTYK

-613 AEGLLKKVNNV
+613 AEGLLEKVNNV

-652 SDEELDADRYSIGA
+652 SNEELDADRYSIGA

>member
-1 MRKAVLLTIMMLA
+1 MRKAVLLTIMVLA

-24 WVKPSPSAYASHA
+24 WVEPSPSAYASHA

-105 QSNAQIDFELAETL
+105 QSNARIDFELAETL

-142 VTSLNLNAESLNVQ
+142 VTSLNLNAESLIVQ

-183 NFYVYASP
+183 KFYASP

-212 GIVSIYYEGIGV
+212 GIVSIYYEGIGF
-224 ANAEITVI
+224 ADAEITVI

-250 TIELADYELS
+250 TIELADYELA

-268 NDNVTTTLNNPV
+268 NDNVTTTLKNPV

-308 ATEVLANEYGSTR
+308 ATEVLAKEYGSTR

-392 SAINWGFKTNAF
+392 SAINWGIKTNAF

-417 INVRGLAQG
+417 INVLGLAQG
-426 DALYVYYN
+426 ETLDVFYN
-434 QLSAK
+434 QLSAW

-446 RVNINEGWHW
+446 RVNIDEGWHW

-468 EGISEG
+468 EEGISEG

-496 FGELKGMSWLDTYK
+496 FGELKGMSWLYTYK

-558 FANSELAD
+558 FAKSELAD

-746 DQEAEIYTISGQR
+746 DPEAEIYTISGQR

-770 IVRTKTSTRKLI
+770 IVRTKTATRKLI

>member
-53 HDCMV
+53 RDCMV

-142 VTSLNLNAESLNVQ
+142 VTGLNIKNESLTVQ
-156 VGEEVTQYLRHI
+156 VGEEVTQYLRHM
-168 VSPNPQDATFKEEAL
+168 VSPSPQDATFKEEAL
-183 NFYVYASP
+183 IFYTSQYE
-191 DQTTALVMHDDGTIT
+191 TALATHDDGTIT
-206 AEEAGS
+206 AEQTGS
-212 GIVSIYYEGIGV
+212 GVVNIRYEGINPV
-224 ANAEITVI
+224 SNEITVI

-250 TIELADYELS
+250 TIELADYELA

-392 SAINWGFKTNAF
+392 SAISWGIKTNAF

-417 INVRGLAQG
+417 INVLGLAQG
-426 DALYVYYN
+426 ETLDVFYN
-434 QLSAK
+434 QLSAW

-456 FTLFAGQ
+456 FTL
-463 GDITL
+463 
-468 EGISEG
+468 
-474 FGEVQEIRSQTEL
+474 
-487 LYNDPNYGF
+487 
-496 FGELKGMSWLDTYK
+496 
-510 INVKTGQ
+510 
-517 TINYL
+517 
-522 IPGIDNYMQ
+522 
-531 DEVTKYYGPG
+531 
-541 WNWSGFPY
+541 
-549 CFNHSVSQI
+549 
-558 FANSELAD
+558 
-566 GTRIVSKNDGF
+566 
-577 TELNSG
+577 
-583 KWAGTLQTIKAGEG
+583 
-597 YLVYY
+597 
-602 PGSSNVSVILP
+602 
-613 AEGLLKKVNNV
+613 
-624 PSIKRAPAQNIWNYD
+624 
-639 ASRFANNMTIIAR
+639 
-652 SDEELDADRYSIGA
+652 
-666 FVAGECRGEGK
+666 VA
-677 IIDGRIFITV
+677 
-687 HGENGEKVNFKLH
+687 
-700 DNLTGEYRDLAERVD
+700 
-715 FADMRGTF
+715 
-723 KSPMHL
+723 
-729 DTDGSA
+729 
-735 GIQDV
+735 
-740 ISDSEI
+740 
-746 DQEAEIYTISGQR
+746 
-759 VNSQNLAKGIY
+759 
-770 IVRTKTSTRKLI
+770 
-782 KK
+782 

>member
-1 MRKAVLLTIMMLA
+1 MRKAVLLAIMVLA

-24 WVKPSPSAYASHA
+24 WEPPSPSAYASHA
-37 VVYAAFV
+37 VLYAAFV

-53 HDCMV
+53 RDCVV

-75 QGVNSTSVVYTFRI
+75 QGANSTSDVYTFRI

-94 DAGKTVKFYLK
+94 DAGKTVKFFIK
-105 QSNAQIDFELAETL
+105 QSNARIDFELAETL

-142 VTSLNLNAESLNVQ
+142 VTSLNISDETLIVQ

-183 NFYVYASP
+183 KFYASP

-206 AEEAGS
+206 AKEAGS
-212 GIVSIYYEGIGV
+212 GIVSIYYEGIGF

-250 TIELADYELS
+250 TIQLADYELA

-268 NDNVTTTLNNPV
+268 NDNVTTTLKNPV
-280 FPDQFN
+280 FPDQFY

-296 ILRFYYNADTNK
+296 ILTFSYNADTNK

-353 NIVRGLSSISLP
+353 NIARGLTSISLP
-365 EMVKIGIGDANP
+365 EMVEIGIGDANP
-377 TIKIETDPENFLLDE
+377 TIKIETVPENFLLDE

-417 INVRGLAQG
+417 INVLGLAQG
-426 DALYVYYN
+426 EALDVYYN
-434 QLSAK
+434 QLSAG
-439 TTVSIQQ
+439 TVVSIRQ
-446 RVNINEGWHW
+446 RVNIDEGWHW

-468 EGISEG
+468 EEGISVG
-474 FGEVQEIRSQTEL
+474 FREVQEIRSQTEL

-522 IPGIDNYMQ
+522 IPGIDNYRQ
-531 DEVTKYYGPG
+531 DEVTQYYGPG

-549 CFNHSVSQI
+549 CFNHWVSQI

-583 KWAGTLQTIKAGEG
+583 KWAGTLETIKAGEG
-597 YLVYY
+597 YLIYY
-602 PGSSNVSVILP
+602 PGSSNVSVTLP
-613 AEGLLKKVNNV
+613 AEGKLKRANNL
-624 PSIKRAPAQNIWNYD
+624 PSIKRAPAQNIWDYD
-639 ASRFANNMTIIAR
+639 ASRFADNMTIIAR

-723 KSPMHL
+723 KSPMHF
-729 DTDGSA
+729 DTDGSSQ

-746 DQEAEIYTISGQR
+746 DPEAEIYAISGQR

-770 IVRTKTSTRKLI
+770 IVRTKTATRKLI

>member
-53 HDCMV
+53 NDCMV

-94 DAGKTVKFYLK
+94 DAGKTVKFYIK
-105 QSNAQIDFELAETL
+105 QSNARIDFELAETL

-142 VTSLNLNAESLNVQ
+142 VTSLNLSDESLIVQ

-183 NFYVYASP
+183 NFYASP

-212 GIVSIYYEGIGV
+212 GIVSIYYEGIGF
-224 ANAEITVI
+224 ADAEITVI

-250 TIELADYELS
+250 TIELADYELA

-268 NDNVTTTLNNPV
+268 NDNVTTTLKNPV

-392 SAINWGFKTNAF
+392 WQCCWHGRSPDYAHCSQSSA
-404 TIGERIAGTNEWK
+404 
-417 INVRGLAQG
+417 
-426 DALYVYYN
+426 
-434 QLSAK
+434 
-439 TTVSIQQ
+439 
-446 RVNINEGWHW
+446 
-456 FTLFAGQ
+456 
-463 GDITL
+463 
-468 EGISEG
+468 
-474 FGEVQEIRSQTEL
+474 
-487 LYNDPNYGF
+487 
-496 FGELKGMSWLDTYK
+496 
-510 INVKTGQ
+510 
-517 TINYL
+517 
-522 IPGIDNYMQ
+522 
-531 DEVTKYYGPG
+531 
-541 WNWSGFPY
+541 
-549 CFNHSVSQI
+549 
-558 FANSELAD
+558 
-566 GTRIVSKNDGF
+566 
-577 TELNSG
+577 
-583 KWAGTLQTIKAGEG
+583 
-597 YLVYY
+597 
-602 PGSSNVSVILP
+602 
-613 AEGLLKKVNNV
+613 
-624 PSIKRAPAQNIWNYD
+624 
-639 ASRFANNMTIIAR
+639 
-652 SDEELDADRYSIGA
+652 
-666 FVAGECRGEGK
+666 
-677 IIDGRIFITV
+677 
-687 HGENGEKVNFKLH
+687 
-700 DNLTGEYRDLAERVD
+700 
-715 FADMRGTF
+715 
-723 KSPMHL
+723 
-729 DTDGSA
+729 
-735 GIQDV
+735 
-740 ISDSEI
+740 
-746 DQEAEIYTISGQR
+746 
-759 VNSQNLAKGIY
+759 
-770 IVRTKTSTRKLI
+770 
-782 KK
+782 

>member
-1 MRKAVLLTIMMLA
+1 MRKAVLLAIMVLA

-24 WVKPSPSAYASHA
+24 WVEPSPSAYASHA

-53 HDCMV
+53 RDCVV

-75 QGVNSTSVVYTFRI
+75 QGVNSTSDVYTFRI

-94 DAGKTVKFYLK
+94 DAGKTVKFFIK
-105 QSNAQIDFELAETL
+105 QSNARIDFELAETL

-142 VTSLNLNAESLNVQ
+142 VTGLDINNESLTVQ

-168 VSPNPQDATFKEEAL
+168 VSPSPQDATFKEEAL
-183 NFYVYASP
+183 NFYASP

-212 GIVSIYYEGIGV
+212 GIVDIYYQGIGY
-224 ANAEITVI
+224 ASTRITVL
-232 VVDPV
+232 VVDAV

-250 TIELADYELS
+250 TIELADYELA

-268 NDNVTTTLNNPV
+268 NDNVTTTLKNPV

-296 ILRFYYNADTNK
+296 ILTFSYDSDTNK
-308 ATEVLANEYGSTR
+308 ATAVRAKEYGSTR

-332 FNSDGSFN
+332 FDSDGSFN

-353 NIVRGLSSISLP
+353 NIARGLTSISLP
-365 EMVKIGIGDANP
+365 EMVKIGIGDENP
-377 TIKIETDPENFLLDE
+377 TIKIETVPENLLLDE

-404 TIGERIAGTNEWK
+404 AIGERIAGTNEWK
-417 INVRGLAQG
+417 INVLGLTQG
-426 DALYVYYN
+426 EPLDVYYN
-434 QLSAK
+434 QLNAR
-439 TTVSIQQ
+439 TVVSIQQ
-446 RVNINEGWHW
+446 RVNIDEGWHW

-463 GDITL
+463 GDITP
-468 EGISEG
+468 EEISVG
-474 FGEVQEIRSQTEL
+474 FREVQEIRSQTEL

-510 INVKTGQ
+510 FNVKTGQ

-522 IPGIDNYMQ
+522 IPGIDNYRQ
-531 DEVTKYYGPG
+531 DEVSKYYGPG

-583 KWAGTLQTIKAGEG
+583 KWAGTLETIKAGEG

-602 PGSSNVSVILP
+602 PGSSNVNVTLP
-613 AEGLLKKVNNV
+613 AEGSLKKVNNL
-624 PSIKRAPAQNIWNYD
+624 PSVKRAPAQNIWNYD
-639 ASRFANNMTIIAR
+639 ASRFADNMTIIAR

-723 KSPMHL
+723 KSPMHF
-729 DTDGSA
+729 DTDGSSQ

-746 DQEAEIYTISGQR
+746 DPEAEIYTISGQR

-770 IVRTKTSTRKLI
+770 IVRTKTATRKLI